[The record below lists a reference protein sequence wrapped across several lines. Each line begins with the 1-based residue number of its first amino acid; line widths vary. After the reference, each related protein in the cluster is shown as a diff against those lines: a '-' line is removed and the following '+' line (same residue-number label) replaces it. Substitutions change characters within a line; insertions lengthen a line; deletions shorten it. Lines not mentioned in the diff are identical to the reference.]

1 MATDRTDTLATG
13 AARSLQDARFE
24 EATAEYGAALD
35 RLARAY
41 EPDPDKRKD
50 LLQEIL
56 VGLWRSFAAFDE
68 RCSTRTWVYRVAHN
82 VATSKVLRR
91 RRAPLLS
98 LDEVASRPGEV
109 HNETTLDRQLA
120 LDRLLSLVRTLD
132 PVDRR
137 VILLYL
143 EGVDAASIGEIT
155 GLSARH
161 VSTKIH
167 RIKQVLAKRFHEG
180 TSHGR

>member
-1 MATDRTDTLATG
+1 MQVATDRTDSLAIG
-13 AARSLQDARFE
+13 AVRSLQDARFE
-24 EATAEYGAALD
+24 EATAEYGAALA

-56 VGLWRSFAAFDE
+56 IGLWRSFAAFDE

-91 RRAPLLS
+91 PTA
-98 LDEVASRPGEV
+98 
-109 HNETTLDRQLA
+109 H
-120 LDRLLSLVRTLD
+120 
-132 PVDRR
+132 
-137 VILLYL
+137 
-143 EGVDAASIGEIT
+143 VDAASIGEIT
-155 GLSARH
+155 GLSARN

-180 TSHGR
+180 SSHGR

>member
-1 MATDRTDTLATG
+1 VA
-13 AARSLQDARFE
+13 SLQDERFE
-24 EATAEYGAALD
+24 QAAAEYGPALA

-50 LLQEIL
+50 LLQDIL
-56 VGLWRSFAAFDE
+56 IGLWRSFAAFDA

-82 VATSKVLRR
+82 IATSKVMRR
-91 RRAPLLS
+91 RTAPLVS
-98 LDEVASRPGEV
+98 LDEVASRPGEMD
-109 HNETTLDRQLA
+109 NERALGRQLA
-120 LDRLLSLVRTLD
+120 LNRLLSLVQTLE
-132 PVDRR
+132 PTDRR

-143 EGVDAASIGEIT
+143 EDVDAASIGEIT
-155 GLSARH
+155 GLSARI

-180 TSHGR
+180 TSHGRG